1 MYCLQHLIKIHKIHT
16 WIKLHSP
23 LKKNCLSM
31 GANLASVHSS
41 SEYHMIQMMT
51 APHGYQTTW
60 VGGTNAPG
68 VLFFIFTQYFSFCI
82 NDRRCYIL
90 SKKKMWIEDLGWR
103 WVALIQGLWQGLT
116 FWTNAV
122 FNFRSIFG
130 FGVMGGLSSTQTG
143 AQESPLVVPVH
154 FAYRLIIVVIQN
166 MVA

>member
-23 LKKNCLSM
+23 LKRNCLSM
-31 GANLASVHSS
+31 DANLVSVHSS
-41 SEYHMIQMMT
+41 SEYHMIQKMT

-68 VLFFIFTQYFSFCI
+68 VLFLFFLHSISLFVLMIEDVTFCQK
-82 NDRRCYIL
+82 N
-90 SKKKMWIEDLGWR
+90 MWIEDLGWR

>member
-1 MYCLQHLIKIHKIHT
+1 MNKTPLSIEEKLLVHGRKPRICAQQQRIPYDSEDDCSSWLPNNLGWRNQCTRGTFLKFF
-16 WIKLHSP
+16 LHSIS
-23 LKKNCLSM
+23 LFVLMIEDVTFCQKN
-31 GANLASVHSS
+31 
-41 SEYHMIQMMT
+41 
-51 APHGYQTTW
+51 
-60 VGGTNAPG
+60 
-68 VLFFIFTQYFSFCI
+68 
-82 NDRRCYIL
+82 
-90 SKKKMWIEDLGWR
+90 MWIEDLGWR
-103 WVALIQGLWQGLT
+103 WVTLIQGLWQRLT